1 MNDMPLRSLLFVPG
15 DSEKKLAG
23 VERCGADAVILD
35 LEDSVAPPNKNL
47 ARRLVAEFLAQNPQS
62 PRTPKLWVRI
72 NPLDSGLA
80 LADLAAV
87 VGFRPDGIM
96 QPKIDGPED
105 VRRLSHYL
113 DALEA
118 ANGIAADTIQ
128 VLPVATETAV
138 APFRLGDFASAG
150 LTRLIGLTWGA
161 EDLAA
166 AVGAATNLD
175 ASGEWAFTYR
185 MARSLCL
192 LAAHAAGVQ
201 AIDTLHVDFR
211 NEAGLRA
218 ASRAARSEG
227 FSGRI
232 AIHPAQVA
240 AINESF
246 MPSDAEVAHARR
258 VMAAFTAN
266 PEAGT
271 VGLDGKM
278 LDIPHLRQ
286 AQQMLRQIEL
296 YGDPTVTKAPVAG
309 VDEPGI
315 AAPPQHETNAL

>member
-1 MNDMPLRSLLFVPG
+1 MIDRPLRSLLFVPG
-15 DSEKKLAG
+15 DSEMKLAKIR
-23 VERCGADAVILD
+23 ECGADAVILD
-35 LEDSVAPPNKNL
+35 LEDSVALANKTL
-47 ARRLVAEFLAQNPQS
+47 ARQLVAEFLAKNPQS
-62 PRTPKLWVRI
+62 PRTPQLWVRI

-87 VGFRPDGIM
+87 AAFRPDGIM

-113 DALEA
+113 DAFEA
-118 ANGIAADTIQ
+118 AHEIAHGAIG

-138 APFRLGDFASAG
+138 APFRLGDFAGAG
-150 LTRLIGLTWGA
+150 LTRLVGLTWGA

-166 AVGAATNLD
+166 AVGAETNSN
-175 ASGEWAFTYR
+175 ASGDWAFTYQ

-201 AIDTLHVDFR
+201 AIDTLYVDFR

-218 ASRAARSEG
+218 ASRTARGEG

-232 AIHPAQVA
+232 AIHPAQVV

-246 MPSDAEVAHARR
+246 LPGDAEVAYAQR
-258 VMAAFTAN
+258 VLAAFAAN

-278 LDIPHLRQ
+278 LDIPHFRQ
-286 AQQMLRQIEL
+286 AQQVLRQIEL
-296 YGDPTVTKAPVAG
+296 YGGNGMISTPGSKADEAG
-309 VDEPGI
+309 VLS
-315 AAPPQHETNAL
+315 PQQPEADNP